1 MLQNLPLP
9 NFCASHIVMEAY
21 DNTEKIT
28 EEKMRALGSVLWN
41 GGRTN
46 PKTLCQFLNEKPN
59 IMYYRK
65 YAEN

>member
-1 MLQNLPLP
+1 
-9 NFCASHIVMEAY
+9 MEAY